1 VNHPEWPLAVM
12 GLGPYA
18 AQSRSVLTALGSR
31 LVYGYLDQAAAPGQ
45 PSAAEVRKMVL
56 AVRSLGDS

>member
-1 VNHPEWPLAVM
+1 M

-18 AQSRSVLTALGSR
+18 AQSRAVLTALGSR
-31 LVYGYLDQAAAPGQ
+31 LAYGYLDQAAAPGQ

-56 AVRSLGDS
+56 AVRVM